1 MQPLVIYFNEQCLSD
16 TPEDY
21 HWETGVRKLSSVI
34 DDFFKLRTDAHI
46 AFPAG
51 QWQADCGGLHFY
63 ERLKNA
69 YPNKDKYRR
78 LLPKIQSLANSDVQ
92 LLHEVYWG
100 GISAHGLTLAEAIQS
115 WAVSLF
121 LDDTVW
127 TQPSINAQRY
137 ELDESSGNLI
147 GPTSS
152 NIRHLS
158 DISHPL
164 HWATEIRD
172 WGAIVAQSCILDKIN
187 GLPVVMYQGP
197 KEHNPPHVH
206 LLDKQSGNSLAKYRI
221 DVFERAKG
229 PPTWDAEMKAWVIRY
244 REQLLKSWA
253 RCQQGG
259 LPFEI
264 EN

>member
-1 MQPLVIYFNEQCLSD
+1 MQPLVIYLNEQCLKD

-21 HWETGVRKLSSVI
+21 RWETGVQKLCNVI

-46 AFPAG
+46 ALPAG

-69 YPNKDKYRR
+69 YPNKDNYLR
-78 LLPKIQSLANSDVQ
+78 LLPKIKSLTHSDVQ
-92 LLHEVYWG
+92 LLHEVYWDG
-100 GISAHGLTLAEAIQS
+100 KPAHGLTLAVTVQS

-127 TQPSINAQRY
+127 AQPSVTAQRY
-137 ELDESSGNLI
+137 ELDESSGNLN
-147 GPTSS
+147 GPSPS
-152 NIRHLS
+152 DIRHLS
-158 DISHPL
+158 DVLHTQ
-164 HWATEIRD
+164 HWAAEIRD
-172 WGAIVAQSCILDKIN
+172 WGATVAPSCVLGKIK
-187 GLPVVMYQGP
+187 GLSVVMYPGP

-206 LLDKQSGNSLAKYRI
+206 LLDKQSGNSIAKYRI
-221 DVFERAKG
+221 DIFERPNG
-229 PPTWDAEMKAWVIRY
+229 PPTWDAEMKAWVILY